1 MAAAHS
7 PAMNAHRKTSRRRCT
22 RHSGRK
28 PSPRRGIKLL
38 GGTAVLVAF
47 VLAAVGV
54 GRWTHQAPEKG
65 SIAAVRATEPSPS
78 ASTRHK
84 PLTPSWPSPSP
95 KAADLPVT
103 GPGTFTAA
111 RGQGPV
117 VGEGRTLR
125 YVVEVEDGIEL
136 SAVDAA
142 EDVDRILADPRGWT
156 AGGTS
161 AFQRVERRP
170 ADFVVRVATPST
182 VDAIC
187 GQYGLDTGGGV
198 NCNVGDD
205 VMVNLKRWMLATP
218 MYAEHIEDYRALIIN
233 HEVGHFL
240 GHHHVGCPGQGAPA
254 PVMMQQIKGM
264 HGCVR
269 NVWPYTPTG
278 ELLTGPPV

>member
-1 MAAAHS
+1 M
-7 PAMNAHRKTSRRRCT
+7 PT
-22 RHSGRK
+22 
-28 PSPRRGIKLL
+28 PRRGSKLL
-38 GGTAVLVAF
+38 RGVAVLVAS
-47 VLAAVGV
+47 VLSAVGA
-54 GRWTHQAPEKG
+54 GWWTHQAPEG
-65 SIAAVRATEPSPS
+65 GARAADRATGPSPS
-78 ASTRHK
+78 TSLQHK
-84 PLTPSWPSPSP
+84 PLTPSSSPSS

-125 YVVEVEDGIEL
+125 YVVEVEDGIGL
-136 SAVDAA
+136 SAVDVA
-142 EDVDRILADPRGWT
+142 EDVDRVLADPRGWT

-170 ADFVVRVATPST
+170 ADFVVRVATPLT
-182 VDAIC
+182 VDAVC
-187 GQYGLDTGGGV
+187 GQYGLDTGGEV

-218 MYAEHIEDYRALIIN
+218 VYADHVAEYRALIIN

-240 GHHHVGCPGQGAPA
+240 GHDHVGCPGQGAPA

-269 NVWPYTPTG
+269 NVWPYTPSG